1 MGSVD
6 AKGMGAGDIQGAVEG
21 GWVGYVVADGFHYA
35 RAHFNPITLPGNF
48 FFSGGRFNREQLK
61 GDVNRPGS
69 TENLEAG
76 FQAGFGGVRDIKV
89 KRDFFRSF
97 NGDGSGVRRFNFVG
111 VIKNCKGKKGLE
123 RVEGEVTVVTLCL
136 DDIARYLRMYGSSL
150 NRNQIRDIYI
160 KLQGFEQIFN
170 SMKKLGEFYTRK
182 EQIDSKGFIARLA
195 LKNRI
200 KIPVA
205 ENKKNDEKK

>member
-1 MGSVD
+1 LSI
-6 AKGMGAGDIQGAVEG
+6 DIV
-21 GWVGYVVADGFHYA
+21 
-35 RAHFNPITLPGNF
+35 RTK
-48 FFSGGRFNREQLK
+48 RK
-61 GDVNRPGS
+61 
-69 TENLEAG
+69 
-76 FQAGFGGVRDIKV
+76 RDIV
-89 KRDFFRSF
+89 TVLAVSLFVVIVLLELLIVIWLPVQLRSEQFWERDSAYQEMIALEDFLR
-97 NGDGSGVRRFNFVG
+97 GNFVG